1 MAHRSDAASASA
13 RGLGDEARIA
23 IAAILFRLFSAVVAF
38 LANVTIPQY
47 QDQGFSVFRTD
58 HLFWDAFARY
68 DAGWYHGI
76 ASQGYV
82 FGAGG
87 RNNLA
92 FFPVYPLLMR
102 AGGSLLGGRQ
112 QDFYF
117 AGIVI
122 SWLAFACAMVLL
134 YRLALAD
141 LPLLKHE
148 HRGYTSLPPEE
159 RDRQSKRNFYR
170 IIDRFGS
177 RRDLLNRPGNGGGPG
192 Y

>member
-141 LPLLKHE
+141 LPRASALRAVMYAAVFPFAKELCAFEAADRKRE
-148 HRGYTSLPPEE
+148 QTLDEELP
-159 RDRQSKRNFYR
+159 
-170 IIDRFGS
+170 G
-177 RRDLLNRPGNGGGPG
+177 RPAPL
-192 Y
+192 